1 MDIVM
6 TIAQWIADNIFGQPA
21 FMIGIVALIG
31 LIVQRKTFS
40 QVITGTMKT
49 IVGFLIIVAGTNI
62 VVSALLTFTP
72 ILQAAFGFTDPAI
85 PETAIGLDQMM
96 AQYGSVAALIM
107 AFGFL
112 FHVLLARFTKFKYI
126 YLTGHLMFWIAL
138 VLTTIMIEINPA
150 APQWKIVL
158 IGSIIAGIY
167 WTLQPA
173 VTQPMMRKLTGNDT
187 LAYGHTSA
195 SSSWLSAQIAKLKP
209 LNKPENSTEDMNLPE
224 GLSFFR
230 DVTVATAFVISIVVL
245 VASFFAGRE
254 TMVGLA
260 GGVDPSIF
268 SVLQGFNFAVG
279 IGIMLYGV
287 RMILGEIIPAFR
299 GIAMKVVPGAV
310 PALDCPIIFDYA
322 PTAVIFGFLAT
333 FATFLVC
340 MVIFGATGF
349 AVIIP
354 PMIMIFFV
362 GAPAGVFG
370 NAYGGV
376 RGALVGG
383 LLVGLWLAFG
393 QAITAP
399 MLAHTAPELAQ
410 LADPDWYLIIWI
422 FKPLLSLIL

>member
-1 MDIVM
+1 MEIVM

-31 LIVQRKTFS
+31 LIVQGKSFS
-40 QVITGTMKT
+40 QVVTGTMKT
-49 IVGFLIIVAGTNI
+49 IVGFLIIVAGTGI
-62 VVSALLTFTP
+62 VTNALVTFTP
-72 ILQAAFGFTDPAI
+72 ILQAAFGFTDPVI
-85 PETAIGLDQMM
+85 PETAIGVDQMM

-107 AFGFL
+107 TFGFL
-112 FHVLLARFTKFKYI
+112 LHIVLARFTKFKFI

-138 VLTTIMIEINPA
+138 VLTTIMIEINPETA
-150 APQWKIVL
+150 QWKIVL
-158 IGSIIAGIY
+158 IGSVIAGIY

-173 VTQPMMRKLTGNDT
+173 LTQPIMRKLTGNDT

-195 SSSWLSAQIAKLKP
+195 SSSWLSAQIGKIKGLG
-209 LNKPENSTEDMNLPE
+209 NPENSTEDMQLPE
-224 GLSFFR
+224 AFSFFR

-245 VASFFAGRE
+245 IASFFAGKE
-254 TMVGLA
+254 TMISLS

-268 SVLQGFNFAVG
+268 SILQGFNFAVG

-310 PALDCPIIFDYA
+310 PALDCPIVFDYA

-333 FATFLVC
+333 FGTFLVC
-340 MVIFGATGF
+340 MLIFGATGF

-376 RGALVGG
+376 RGALIGG
-383 LLVGLWLAFG
+383 VVVGLWLAFG

-399 MLAHTAPELAQ
+399 MLSHTAPELAQ
-410 LADPDWYLIIWI
+410 LADPDWYLIIWL
-422 FKPLLSLIL
+422 FKPILSLIL